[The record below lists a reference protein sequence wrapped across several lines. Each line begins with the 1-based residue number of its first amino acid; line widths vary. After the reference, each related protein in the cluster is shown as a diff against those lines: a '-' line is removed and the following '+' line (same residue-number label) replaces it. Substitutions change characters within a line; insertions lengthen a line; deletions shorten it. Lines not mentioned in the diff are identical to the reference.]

1 MDSDKWTAV
10 DSWFADRLRPRDET
24 LVDVMRAGGALPQ
37 IQVSDLQ
44 GGFLSVMARAIG
56 ARRILE
62 IGTLFG
68 FSTIVL
74 GRTLPK
80 GGHLVTLESSR
91 EHAHIAR
98 DNIAR
103 AGLGDRVEVRLGP
116 ALDSLAA
123 LAEDA
128 AEPFDLVFVDADKE
142 NNPNYWDWALRLTRP
157 GGVVIVDNVVREGRV
172 IREQSRDPDVVGT
185 RGLTDAVATA
195 MSGGLVDATVLQ
207 TVGSKGWDGFLI
219 ATLTG
224 GAEVQ

>member
-1 MDSDKWTAV
+1 MDSDTWTAV
-10 DSWFADRLRPRDET
+10 DSWFADRLRPRDAT
-24 LVDVMRAGGALPQ
+24 LVDVMRAGAALPQ

-44 GGFLSVMARAIG
+44 GGFLSVMARAVR

-68 FSTIVL
+68 FSAIVL
-74 GRTLPK
+74 ARTLPED
-80 GGHLVTLESSR
+80 GHLVTLESSP
-91 EHAHIAR
+91 EHAGTAR

-123 LAEDA
+123 LAEEG
-128 AEPFDLVFVDADKE
+128 AEPFDLVFIDADKE
-142 NNPNYWDWALRLTRP
+142 NNPNYWDWALRLTRR
-157 GGVVIVDNVVREGRV
+157 GGVVIVDNVVRQGRV

-185 RGLTDAVATA
+185 RALTDAVAAA
-195 MSGGLVDATVLQ
+195 MSEGVVDATVLQ

-219 ATLTG
+219 AALT
-224 GAEVQ
+224 